1 MKATCI
7 IYILAWLIPI
17 ALVVLYLAGIIKP
30 MPLQTDEVLVYMLS
44 ITTVALSLLTAWLAM
59 KMFALKPIKTKLDTL
74 KGKEKEASVQML
86 NRVRILAILMVVVL
100 DFAAYY
106 ITGSTSPLYLAA
118 ILGVALIFCWPQTT
132 EN

>member
-1 MKATCI
+1 MKTTWI

-17 ALVVLYLAGIIKP
+17 ALVALYLAGAIKP
-30 MPLQTDEVLVYMLS
+30 MPVQTDEVLVYILS

-59 KMFALKPIKTKLDTL
+59 KMFNLNPIKAKLDML
-74 KGKEKEASVQML
+74 KGKQREASMQML
-86 NRVRILAILMVVVL
+86 NRVRILAILMVIVL

-118 ILGVALIFCWPQTT
+118 ILGVALIFCWPQ
-132 EN
+132 NS

>member
-1 MKATCI
+1 MKTTWT
-7 IYILAWLIPI
+7 IYILTWLIPM
-17 ALVVLYLAGIIKP
+17 ALVALYLTGFIKHIP
-30 MPLQTDEVLVYMLS
+30 IQTDEVLVYALS

-59 KMFALKPIKTKLDTL
+59 KMFALNPIKSKLATQ
-74 KGKEKEASVQML
+74 KGGQREASVQML
-86 NRVRILAILMVVVL
+86 NRVRILAILLVILL
-100 DFAAYY
+100 DFAAFY